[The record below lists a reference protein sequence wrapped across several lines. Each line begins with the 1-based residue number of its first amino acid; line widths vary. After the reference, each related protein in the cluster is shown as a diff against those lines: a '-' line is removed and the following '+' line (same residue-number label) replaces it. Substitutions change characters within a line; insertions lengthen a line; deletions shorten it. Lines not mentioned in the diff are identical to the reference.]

1 MATNNIN
8 SATPE
13 CFEDVE
19 YGQVTSETRFRTPSP
34 PADLPPQPSSS
45 STSHP
50 TSFSY
55 RPNCSHTPA
64 KTKVAISNEFRNADG
79 VEEKRQLIVKSDM
92 PSTIPEVPVEDF
104 FHYILPPLPRSQ
116 GDIVGEVLA
125 KLEANGTIDKGNNRW
140 SAFRDDP
147 RKHSENEP
155 QAFQGLT
162 HIWKKVISA
171 AKEVDGSLEQTLG
184 LVVNGHAYIH
194 SDRVQLCQPDAFNE
208 LCSKTQP
215 TTAQTHSGTSNAKRR
230 KAPEDRIYVY
240 DIANPY
246 QFKKGDGVTQIIENF
261 SKVLFDMQQV
271 LARDPCRRFTFGTTI
286 ENRTTRLWFLSRASL
301 LRSTSFDFMTDRR
314 RLVHLFLSLAFS
326 SLRDL
331 GWDTTMSFSHLDSS
345 SRRQYNIDVDGHQFT
360 TTEVL
365 SDASA
370 DSPLGRAT
378 RVWEVKDSAGHPR
391 VLKDVWLETDRKEEH
406 EIVTDILNSAKS
418 IKLDPDLNINYYEEL
433 QKRMLKPIAHC
444 RVLVDDKT
452 VEGEP
457 VKGQPD
463 ETGTI
468 MLRGYDLGS
477 ANPVKLLPNKASI
490 PAPPPSITYSM
501 PGDRDY
507 VPRSSSRLA
516 DGLDMKSEH
525 VDSSVVSPQDTLE
538 QVDQTD
544 ATNGAQRKVV
554 TYSGHHRY
562 HYRIVFEQCATT
574 IYDERNLGNVLCAL
588 LEVTRALWIM
598 YLAGWVHRDVSGG
611 NVYWFA
617 GGKIGL
623 LGDFEYAVRRN
634 EGRHHD
640 VRTGTPFF
648 MAAETM
654 NDAYMYVTAS
664 APPEQYQAFFG
675 SAAPQ
680 EPKQKAA
687 TGVSSTICEHILP
700 FSYNPLHDLE
710 SIWWI
715 IVYVL
720 FFNDDKS
727 SHSRLPG
734 RRQKQMDMLFHG
746 RLDVTARQ
754 PFLQEVSQ
762 GYTTH
767 VQEWISPS
775 FIPALKLLVLLSS
788 TLFSAYTSSEKTYPA
803 KIDDHHFNIHG
814 TFMKHLNDTINE
826 YKESSTITLV
836 PVKAT
841 AKKRSSSTV
850 PEMDSERPSKRSRTS
865 ANGGSSGS
873 ASRRGQ
879 NSARRARKQG
889 SSLRQ

>member
-1 MATNNIN
+1 N
-8 SATPE
+8 
-13 CFEDVE
+13 
-19 YGQVTSETRFRTPSP
+19 
-34 PADLPPQPSSS
+34 LPPQPSSS

-55 RPNCSHTPA
+55 HPSCSHTPA
-64 KTKVAISNEFRNADG
+64 KTKAAISNEFCNASG

-116 GDIVGEVLA
+116 GDLVGEVLA

-194 SDRVQLCQPDAFNE
+194 SDQVQLCQPDAFNE

-215 TTAQTHSGTSNAKRR
+215 TTAQTHNDNNNAKRR
-230 KAPEDRIYVY
+230 KAPEDRNYVY

-314 RLVHLFLSLAFS
+314 RVVHLFLSLAFS

-331 GWDTTMSFSHLDSS
+331 GWDTTMSFSHVDSC
-345 SRRQYNIDVDGHQFT
+345 SRRQYTIDVDGHQFT

-378 RVWEVKDSAGHPR
+378 RVWKVKDSAGHQR

-418 IKLDPDLNINYYEEL
+418 IKPKPELDINYYEEL
-433 QKRMLKPIAHC
+433 QKRMLKPIAYC

-452 VEGEP
+452 VEREP

-477 ANPVKLLPNKASI
+477 ANPVKLLPDKAST
-490 PAPPPSITYSM
+490 PALPPSHTHSM
-501 PGDRDY
+501 PGDKDY

-516 DGLDMKSEH
+516 DGLDAISERL
-525 VDSSVVSPQDTLE
+525 DSSLDSSPQDTSE
-538 QVDQTD
+538 QVDQVD
-544 ATNGAQRKVV
+544 ATNVAQRKVV

-574 IYDERNLGNVLCAL
+574 MYDERNLGNVLRAL
-588 LEVTRALWIM
+588 LDVTTALWIM
-598 YLAGWVHRDVSGG
+598 CLAGWVHRDISGG

-617 GGKIGL
+617 GGQTGL
-623 LGDFEYAVRRN
+623 LGDFEYAVSKSEERR
-634 EGRHHD
+634 HD

-648 MAAETM
+648 MAAETLT
-654 NDAYMYVTAS
+654 NDYIYIVDEL
-664 APPEQYQAFFG
+664 PPAKSEVFPTKRAKTPV
-675 SAAPQ
+675 SVPVPDP
-680 EPKQKAA
+680 EPEL
-687 TGVSSTICEHILP
+687 S

-720 FFNDDKS
+720 FFNDDES
-727 SHSRLPG
+727 SPSRKPHSR
-734 RRQKQMDMLFHG
+734 QTMMNELFHG
-746 RLDVTARQ
+746 RLDETGRQ
-754 PFLQEVSQ
+754 KFFRFMKRGHLDTVQKFL
-762 GYTTH
+762 
-767 VQEWISPS
+767 SPT
-775 FIPALKLLVLLSS
+775 FAPVLKILAFLAC
-788 TLFSAYTSSEKTYPA
+788 TLIRAYTSSEQTHPS
-803 KIDDHHFNIHG
+803 KIDEDHFDIHG
-814 TFMKHLNDTINE
+814 NFTSRLRDTAQLV
-826 YKESSTITLV
+826 STIRLV

-841 AKKRSSSTV
+841 AKKRTSSTI
-850 PEMDSERPSKRSRTS
+850 PEMDSERSSKRSRTS

>member
-1 MATNNIN
+1 
-8 SATPE
+8 
-13 CFEDVE
+13 
-19 YGQVTSETRFRTPSP
+19 
-34 PADLPPQPSSS
+34 
-45 STSHP
+45 
-50 TSFSY
+50 
-55 RPNCSHTPA
+55 
-64 KTKVAISNEFRNADG
+64 
-79 VEEKRQLIVKSDM
+79 M

-116 GDIVGEVLA
+116 NDLVGEVLA
-125 KLEANGTIDKGNNRW
+125 KLEANGTIDKDNNRW

-194 SDRVQLCQPDAFNE
+194 SDQVQLCQPDAFNE

-215 TTAQTHSGTSNAKRR
+215 TTAQRHNDNNNAKRR
-230 KAPEDRIYVY
+230 KGPEDRNYVY

-331 GWDTTMSFSHLDSS
+331 GWDTTMSFSHVDSC
-345 SRRQYNIDVDGHQFT
+345 SRRQYTIDVDGHQFT

-378 RVWEVKDSAGHPR
+378 RVWKVKDSAGHPR

-418 IKLDPDLNINYYEEL
+418 IKPKPELDINYYEEL
-433 QKRMLKPIAHC
+433 QKRMLKPIAYC

-452 VEGEP
+452 
-457 VKGQPD
+457 
-463 ETGTI
+463 
-468 MLRGYDLGS
+468 
-477 ANPVKLLPNKASI
+477 
-490 PAPPPSITYSM
+490 
-501 PGDRDY
+501 DY
-507 VPRSSSRLA
+507 VPRTTGSRLA
-516 DGLDMKSEH
+516 DGLDAISEPL
-525 VDSSVVSPQDTLE
+525 DSSVDSSPQDTSE
-538 QVDQTD
+538 QVDQVD
-544 ATNGAQRKVV
+544 ATNVAQRKVV

-574 IYDERNLGNVLCAL
+574 MYDERNLGNVLPYFRCL
-588 LEVTRALWIM
+588 ALWIM
-598 YLAGWVHRDVSGG
+598 CLAGWVHRDISGG

-617 GGKIGL
+617 SGQTGL
-623 LGDFEYAVRRN
+623 LGDFEYAVSKSEERR
-634 EGRHHD
+634 HD

-648 MAAETM
+648 MAAETLT
-654 NDAYMYVTAS
+654 NDYIYVVDEL
-664 APPEQYQAFFG
+664 PPAKSEVFPTKRAKTPV
-675 SAAPQ
+675 SVPVPDP
-680 EPKQKAA
+680 EPEL
-687 TGVSSTICEHILP
+687 S

-720 FFNDDKS
+720 FFNDDES
-727 SHSRLPG
+727 SPSRKPHSR
-734 RRQKQMDMLFHG
+734 QTMMNELFHG
-746 RLDVTARQ
+746 RLDETGRQ
-754 PFLQEVSQ
+754 KFFRFMKRGRLDTVQKFL
-762 GYTTH
+762 
-767 VQEWISPS
+767 SPTFAPVLKILS
-775 FIPALKLLVLLSS
+775 FLAC
-788 TLFSAYTSSEKTYPA
+788 TLIRAYTSSEQTHPT
-803 KIDDHHFNIHG
+803 KIDEDHFDIHG
-814 TFMKHLNDTINE
+814 NFTSRLRDTAQLV
-826 YKESSTITLV
+826 STIRLV

-841 AKKRSSSTV
+841 AKKRTSSTI
-850 PEMDSERPSKRSRTS
+850 PEMDSERSSKRSR
-865 ANGGSSGS
+865 
-873 ASRRGQ
+873 
-879 NSARRARKQG
+879 
-889 SSLRQ
+889 